1 MRALSAIVAVAGL
14 AFLVACGGGGTP
26 TGVPITITLTPSS
39 GTVTAGQI
47 LNIVAAASDNKGV
60 TWTLSGVGSLSNQ
73 TSTSVTYNAPATVTN
88 TSTATV
94 TATSVGSPGVSAS
107 LEITVQ
113 GIGVSL
119 TPNAPQTVNQG
130 QTLNIAAAVSNDP
143 SNKGVSWTLS
153 GIGTLSGQ
161 TTTSATYNA
170 PSSVPNNSSV
180 TVTAASIAN
189 PSSKAVLEITAL
201 PSGAGPNVAAI
212 SVNGGPVPGFSYL
225 NGAFTSVTVCA
236 PGSSDCQTIDGIL
249 VDSGSFGLRVLASQL
264 TVSLPVL
271 VDSSGNQLNNCVNFA
286 DGSFLWGTVAVAD
299 VAIGGEIAS
308 GTSIQTIETP
318 TSYSIG
324 SGCTGTNED
333 TQQTLG
339 ANGILGVGPEPFDCG
354 FACDPN
360 GNSSPPP
367 VYYLCSS
374 TLPCQAVFVSCG
386 ALCQDSAPNQQV
398 TNPVFNFPVDNNG
411 VVLELPA
418 VAGAAPTADG
428 LMVFGIGTQSNNG
441 LGGATVFALDVNGN
455 FTTNFNGSAL
465 TSSFID
471 SGSNGL
477 FFPDSSLTICSGNN
491 SSWYCPAATTP
502 LSATNVSG
510 GSSNTVNFNVDNFD
524 TVTAANPND
533 AAFSSVAGPYSL
545 GFDWGLPFFYGR
557 TVFTGIDGVPPPV
570 GVPAGPF
577 WAY

>member
-14 AFLVACGGGGTP
+14 VFMVACGGSSTP
-26 TGVPITITLTPSS
+26 AGVPITIMLTPSS
-39 GTVTAGQI
+39 GTVTAGQT

-60 TWTLSGVGSLSNQ
+60 TWTLSGVGSLSGQ
-73 TSTSVTYNAPATVTN
+73 TSTSVTYNAPATVLN
-88 TSTATV
+88 TSVATV
-94 TATSVGSPGVSAS
+94 TATSVGSPGVTAAAQ
-107 LEITVQ
+107 ITVQ
-113 GIGVSL
+113 GITVSL

-130 QTLNIAAAVSNDP
+130 QTLNITAAVANDS

-153 GIGTLSGQ
+153 GVGTLSGQ
-161 TTTSATYNA
+161 TTTAATYNA
-170 PSSVPNNSSV
+170 PASVPSNSSV

-189 PSSKAVLEITAL
+189 PSSKATVEITAV

-212 SVNGGPVPGFSYL
+212 SVNGGPVSGFNYI
-225 NGAFTSVTVCA
+225 NGAFTSVTVCV

-249 VDSGSFGLRVLASQL
+249 VDTGSAGLRILASQL
-264 TVSLPVL
+264 TVALPVL
-271 VDSSGNQLNNCVNFA
+271 TDTSGNQLNDCVQFA

-299 VAIGGEIAS
+299 IAIGGEMAS
-308 GTSIQTIETP
+308 GTSVQTIETP
-318 TSYSIG
+318 TAYSIG

-354 FACDPN
+354 TNCDTNNP
-360 GNSSPPP
+360 SPLP

-374 TLPCQAVFVSCG
+374 TVPCQVVTVSCG
-386 ALCQDSAPNQQV
+386 SLCGDGTPNQQV
-398 TNPVFNFPVDNNG
+398 TNPAFNFPVDNNG

-418 VAGAAPTADG
+418 VADAAPTAEG
-428 LMVFGIGTQSNNG
+428 LMVFGIGTQSNNA
-441 LGGATVFALDVNGN
+441 LGGATVFTLDVNDN
-455 FTTNFNGSAL
+455 FTTNFNGGSL
-465 TSSFID
+465 TTSFID

-477 FFPDSSLTICSGNN
+477 FFPDSSLTVCSGNN
-491 SSWYCPAATTP
+491 SPWYCPATTTP

-510 GSSNTVNFNVDNFD
+510 GSSNTVNFNVDNFV
-524 TVTAANPND
+524 TVTTANPND
-533 AAFSSVAGPYSL
+533 AAFSNTAGPFSS

-557 TVFTGIDGVPPPV
+557 NVFTAISGATPPAGVPP
-570 GVPAGPF
+570 GPF